1 MHNATL
7 ESRQIRQECWTLSWP
22 AMLSGLSVPLLG
34 LVDTS
39 IVGHLGGTYP
49 IAAVALASWLFDVMY
64 WAFGFLRM
72 GTTGLVAQHT
82 GQRDLKPLFA
92 LLVRASALAIGIGSA
107 LLFILP
113 WCASPLLEWMTQ
125 ESQIHQEAVA
135 YFHARLWGGPAV
147 LLNYVLLGTLLGT
160 QHPRWALCMQVGMN
174 SLNCWLSWQWSI
186 DYGVV
191 GVGAASALSQWIT
204 LLVMIGIWGG
214 KKKEIWKTLTFP
226 LIREALL
233 HLQAWKAVLFLNI
246 NLMIRTLVLLA
257 SFGLLHWVGGQLGG
271 IYVALNSL
279 FLHLQSLHAF
289 ALDGFAHGA
298 EVLIGQAYGQ
308 QNQKRLRLIL
318 RESTRLTV
326 ISACILTGVYWLGSG
341 WILSLLTNET
351 QLLDLI
357 PQYQIWIILTPLFS
371 AACFLLDGV
380 AIGLTASK
388 AMRTSMIISGLL
400 YGLSLLIWVPLF
412 HNHGV
417 WVAFLSFMVARAF
430 TLWIPLVSY
439 FK

>member
-1 MHNATL
+1 MQSSHV
-7 ESRQIRQECWTLSWP
+7 ESKRIRQECWALSWP

-39 IVGHLGGTYP
+39 IVGHLGGAAP

-72 GTTGLVAQHT
+72 GTTGLVAQHL
-82 GQRDLKPLFA
+82 GQVNLKPLYA
-92 LLVRASALAIGIGSA
+92 LLIRASALAIGIGC
-107 LLFILP
+107 LLLLILP
-113 WCASPLLEWMTQ
+113 WCAAPLLAWMTQ
-125 ESQIHQEAVA
+125 EQPIHQEAVA
-135 YFHARLWGGPAV
+135 YFQARLWGGPAV
-147 LLNYVLLGTLLGT
+147 LLNYVLLGTLLGA
-160 QHPRWALCMQVGMN
+160 QYPRWALCMQVGMN
-174 SLNCWLSWQWSI
+174 GLNCWLSWTWSI
-186 DYGVV
+186 PYGVA

-204 LLVMIGIWGG
+204 LIIMLGIWGV
-214 KKKEIWKTLTFP
+214 KQKEIWHTLTSS
-226 LIREALL
+226 LIYESLL
-233 HLQAWKAVLFLNI
+233 HLKAWKTVLFLNL
-246 NLMIRTLVLLA
+246 NLMIRTLVLLG
-257 SFGLLHWVGGQLGG
+257 SFGLLHWVGSQLGG
-271 IYVALNSL
+271 IYIALNAL

-308 QNQKRLRLIL
+308 KDQRRLRLIL
-318 RESTRLTV
+318 RESLFLTG
-326 ISACILTGVYWLGSG
+326 ISACLLTGIYWLGSG

-351 QLLDLI
+351 HLLALI
-357 PQYQIWIILTPLFS
+357 PQYQIWIILTPLIS

-388 AMRTSMIISGLL
+388 AMRNSMVISGLL
-400 YGLSLLIWVPLF
+400 YGFSLAIWVPLF

-417 WVAFLSFMVARAF
+417 WMAFLSFMVARAF
-430 TLWIPLVSY
+430 TLWMPLAHY